1 MNIEQ
6 IREYCL
12 SLPGVTED
20 MPFGV
25 DTLVFRVMNKIFA
38 LVNLDGE
45 TRINL
50 KCDPARAIELRE
62 EYPSI
67 IPGYHMNKEHWNTLI
82 MDGRLKRELII
93 SLIDHSFKLI
103 AESLPKAKKE
113 ELKQKINK

>member
-12 SLPGVTED
+12 SLHRVTED
-20 MPFGV
+20 MPFGE

-50 KCDPARAIELRE
+50 KCDPSRAITLRE
-62 EYPSI
+62 EYQAI
-67 IPGYHMNKEHWNTLI
+67 IPGYHMNKQHWNTIIL
-82 MDGRLKRELII
+82 DGSLKKELVT
-93 SLIDHSFKLI
+93 SLIVHSYELI
-103 AESLPKAKKE
+103 AESLPRAKKE
-113 ELKQKINK
+113 ELKRL